1 MTTSSLPPSSSP
13 PPTPA
18 AGVVDAKKYASLDA
32 QLNDPAVPLA
42 QRFRA
47 LFTLKSLNTAQSVA
61 IIAKGFADDSAL
73 LKHELAYVLGQ
84 MRNPCALPA
93 LVKVLETLEEDP
105 MVRHEAAEAM
115 GAIGL
120 EESLPILTRYRDND
134 ASRAVRETCVLAIEK
149 IEHDNAKKAG
159 EGKDA
164 TKTQQEHSEASPY
177 TSVDPAPAVE
187 EKKTTAELRNMLLDS
202 NLSLFRRYRAMF
214 ALRNRGDVESV
225 LALAEGLEDDSALF
239 RHEIGYIFGQ
249 MQHPASVPALIK
261 CLSNT
266 AEEGMVRHECAEALG
281 SIAEPDCLEALKL
294 FVNDPERVVR
304 ESCIVGL
311 DMYEHETSGAF
322 QYADGLLKAA
332 DE

>member
-1 MTTSSLPPSSSP
+1 MAVTSTSP
-13 PPTPA
+13 
-18 AGVVDAKKYASLDA
+18 VVADAKTYASLDS
-32 QLNDPAVPLA
+32 QLNDPTVPLDR
-42 QRFRA
+42 RFRA
-47 LFTLKSLNTAQSVA
+47 LFTLKSLNSSESVG
-61 IIAKGFADDSAL
+61 IISKGFADDSAL

-84 MRNPCALPA
+84 MRNPEALPT
-93 LVKVLETLEEDP
+93 LVKVLETLDEDP

-120 EESLPILTRYRDND
+120 EQSLPILIQYRDTD

-149 IEHDNAKKAG
+149 IEYEVSLRNG
-159 EGKDA
+159 TA
-164 TKTQQEHSEASPY
+164 TAEASSGPY
-177 TSVDPAPAVE
+177 TSVDPAPPVE
-187 EKKTTAELRNMLLDS
+187 QKEEKTTAELRAMLLDTE
-202 NLSLFRRYRAMF
+202 LSLFKRYRAMF

-225 LALAEGLEDDSALF
+225 LALAEGLHDESALF

-266 AEEGMVRHECAEALG
+266 SEEGMVRHECAEALG
-281 SIAEPDCLEALKL
+281 SIAEPECLEALKQ

-311 DMYEHETSGAF
+311 DMYEYETSGAF
-322 QYADGLLKAA
+322 QYADGLTKAA
-332 DE
+332 TEQQ